1 MLIEIYWQ
9 YSHFCMCLDRGGT
22 AVLPVDTT
30 GTYMY
35 LPVPVRVG
43 MCEDLHVHMASRVDL
58 PRYTSTCCNVG
69 EELGALSVVCQ
80 RQASPAASRSI
91 SLQSGRPEGLRP
103 E

>member
-43 MCEDLHVHMASRVDL
+43 MCKDLHVHMARVDL
-58 PRYTSTCCNVG
+58 HIINMLQCRRGVSSFRSR
-69 EELGALSVVCQ
+69 ALSV
-80 RQASPAASRSI
+80 ASLDLAAKRPAGRTEGYYSRST
-91 SLQSGRPEGLRP
+91 
-103 E
+103 